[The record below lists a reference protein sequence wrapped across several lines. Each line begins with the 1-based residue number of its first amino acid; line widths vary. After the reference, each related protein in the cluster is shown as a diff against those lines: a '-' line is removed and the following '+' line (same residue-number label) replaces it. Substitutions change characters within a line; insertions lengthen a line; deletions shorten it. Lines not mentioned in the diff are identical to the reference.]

1 MRRFLFAI
9 AAFAM
14 LVGSASALDLR
25 AQSSDEMSACTGSP
39 KTGDPS

>member
-1 MRRFLFAI
+1 MKRFLFAI

-25 AQSSDEMSACTGSP
+25 AQNADEMSACTGSP
-39 KTGDPS
+39 KSGDPS